1 MTIVL
6 NLKMLLGLGITLMI
20 FCTIRGHRIIG
31 TIMMFSPVLVGLQFK
46 FIFNDNIALL
56 NIALQAF
63 GYNQSHGLL
72 MNS

>member
-1 MTIVL
+1 
-6 NLKMLLGLGITLMI
+6 MLLGLGISLMI

-31 TIMMFSPVLVGLQFK
+31 TIMVVPMMFSPVLVGLQFK

-63 GYNQSHGLL
+63 SYNQSHGLL